1 MKLVHA
7 SDLHFGKPHLP
18 VVRAALERFIEEAS
32 PDAVVISGD
41 LTQRAKVRE
50 FEAARQFLDGLAPL
64 PVVKTLGNHDV
75 PVYRVFERLLSPY
88 ANYRKVIDPE
98 LDTITDLE
106 GARIV
111 ALNTAAPYTH
121 VVNGRLRRSQFEFAD
136 NAFETTPA
144 GWHRILTIHHHVIGP
159 GDFESDRPLPDATSI
174 IRAFHRWGVDLVLS
188 GHLHRSF
195 VKTSDEGLP
204 AGTVTSGIPIVHAG
218 TATSSRGRGK
228 EQGRNSF
235 NLVRVEESE
244 IDVSVY
250 LYSGASDRFVAGSR
264 HRYPR
269 RLDL

>member
-1 MKLVHA
+1 MKLVHI
-7 SDLHFGKPHLP
+7 SDVHFGKPHLP
-18 VVRAALERFIEEAS
+18 LVRAALERFIEDAH
-32 PDAVVISGD
+32 PDVVVVSGD

-50 FEAARQFLDGLAPL
+50 FEAAREFLDGLAPL
-64 PVVKTLGNHDV
+64 PVVTTLGNHDV
-75 PVYRVFERLLSPY
+75 PVYRIFERLLSPY
-88 ANYRKVIDPE
+88 KNYRAMISPE
-98 LDTITDLE
+98 LDSVTDVD

-111 ALNTAAPYTH
+111 ALSTAAPYTH
-121 VVNGRLRRSQFEFAD
+121 IVNGRLRRSQFRYAER
-136 NAFETTPA
+136 AFDATPS
-144 GWHRILTIHHHVIGP
+144 GWRRIVTIHHHLISP
-159 GDFESDRPLPDATSI
+159 GDFEREEPLPDATTI

-204 AGTVTSGIPIVHAG
+204 AATVTRGIPIVHAG

-228 EQGRNSF
+228 ERGRNSF

-244 IDVSVY
+244 IEVSVY
-250 LYSGASDRFVAGSR
+250 LYSGDSDRFVAGPM